1 MNNLLL
7 LIVIIF
13 FVSCN
18 SSDVSEKQIDKIKT
32 IEKNPIEERVTVKVD
47 NPKEV
52 IVQNEEKLLFKKKVL
67 FGDIEI
73 HLEENN
79 GELSIKSNNEFVED
93 KSIKI
98 DGFIDTFIETDVDK
112 NGFNEFYCVSNVG
125 DLIAFSSFKNKSYG
139 EISVLKKP
147 FYFYK
152 DCKSVKFWEAKNK
165 SLLITFSNS
174 KNELNIVRYKLIQ
187 GENSYQL
194 IAE

>member
-93 KSIKI
+93 KLIKI

-147 FYFYK
+147 FNFYK